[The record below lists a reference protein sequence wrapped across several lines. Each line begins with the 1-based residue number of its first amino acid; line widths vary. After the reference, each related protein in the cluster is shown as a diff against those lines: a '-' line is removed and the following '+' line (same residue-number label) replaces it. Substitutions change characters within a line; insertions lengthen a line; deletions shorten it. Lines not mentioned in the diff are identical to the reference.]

1 MPAQPDLVYNSLKM
15 RRVSAKEELSMPNLK
30 PITVIFAD
38 DHAIVR
44 EAFVAMCSSAPKLK
58 VVGDCGDGLAAL
70 QMIQSERPDFA
81 VIDLQMP
88 KLGGLELIR
97 RLRQDKHPCKLV
109 VVSMNRDER
118 TAAEALRAGA
128 DGYLPKDSP
137 SRHLLDAIQYIQD
150 GGVYVSPIFRP
161 DLLSRE
167 RTGLDPQD
175 PLAALSEREC
185 DVFYYLVEGLR
196 AKEIASQLGISPKT
210 VDTHRAHLMRKLG
223 IDSIAGLVR
232 FAIKWRLISE

>member
-1 MPAQPDLVYNSLKM
+1 MPS
-15 RRVSAKEELSMPNLK
+15 LK

-70 QMIQSERPDFA
+70 QMIQSEMPDFA

-97 RLRQDKHPCKLV
+97 KLRQDKHPCKLV
-109 VVSMNRDER
+109 VVSMSRDEH
-118 TAAEALRAGA
+118 
-128 DGYLPKDSP
+128 S
-137 SRHLLDAIQYIQD
+137 LLDAIQYIQD
-150 GGVYVSPIFRP
+150 GGVYISPIFRP
-161 DLLSRE
+161 DLLTRE
-167 RTGLDPQD
+167 RTRLDPQD
-175 PLAALSEREC
+175 PLASLSERER

-210 VDTHRAHLMRKLG
+210 VDTYRAHLMRKLG
-223 IDSIAGLVR
+223 IDSVAGLVR
-232 FAIKWRLISE
+232 FAIKGKLISE